1 MRPDAL
7 LGEGQPIA
15 FLDGAMKIVPLALSL
30 LFLGCGIPRD
40 SDGALKRIQ
49 NGTLRV
55 GVADDPPWV
64 VVQDT
69 SVSGIE
75 PTLVTELARQLNARV
90 ETVHG
95 SETRLLEGLH
105 RRELDIV
112 IGGFTQDSPWKRDV
126 AFTRSYHD
134 DKDGRKH
141 VFALAPGENGLLMRV
156 EQFLH
161 QNESRL
167 KGLPE

>member
-1 MRPDAL
+1 MAK
-7 LGEGQPIA
+7 GQPIA
-15 FLDGAMKIVPLALSL
+15 FLDGAMKIFPLIVLVLVAA
-30 LFLGCGIPRD
+30 CGIPRD

-64 VVQDT
+64 IVQDS

-75 PTLVTELARQLNARV
+75 PTLVTELARQLNAKV

-105 RRELDIV
+105 RRELDVV

-126 AFTRSYHD
+126 AFTRPYHD

-141 VFALAPGENGLLMRV
+141 VLALAPGENGLLMRV

-161 QNESRL
+161 QNETRL

>member
-1 MRPDAL
+1 
-7 LGEGQPIA
+7 
-15 FLDGAMKIVPLALSL
+15 MKILPLVVLALFSA
-30 LFLGCGIPRD
+30 CGIPRD

-64 VVQDT
+64 IVQDS

-75 PTLVTELARQLNARV
+75 PTLVTELARELNAKI

-126 AFTRSYHD
+126 AFTRPYHD

-141 VFALAPGENGLLMRV
+141 VLALPPGENGLLMRV

-161 QNESRL
+161 DNETRL